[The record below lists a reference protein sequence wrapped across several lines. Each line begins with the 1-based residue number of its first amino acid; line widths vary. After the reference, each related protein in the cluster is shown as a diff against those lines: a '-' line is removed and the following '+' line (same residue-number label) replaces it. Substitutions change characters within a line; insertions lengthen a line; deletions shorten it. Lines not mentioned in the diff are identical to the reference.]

1 MSVVSIPPH
10 GEWFGD
16 ARSGERALR
25 VSWHTEKGCFI
36 LSTWR
41 GSACVGTV
49 RLGAADAARL
59 IAVLGAGLA
68 AASEPQSAEVVG
80 AQVVGAQVV
89 GAAGSA

>member
-1 MSVVSIPPH
+1 MSVVPIPPH

-25 VSWHTEKGCFI
+25 VSWHAEKGCFV

-59 IAVLGAGLA
+59 LAVLGAGLA
-68 AASEPQSAEVVG
+68 AGSELHGGE
-80 AQVVGAQVV
+80 VV

>member
-1 MSVVSIPPH
+1 MSVVPIPPH

-25 VSWHTEKGCFI
+25 ISWHAAKGCFV

-68 AASEPQSAEVVG
+68 AQTGPISAEAAG
-80 AQVVGAQVV
+80 
-89 GAAGSA
+89 AGSA